1 MYEVELI
8 YNLGGACLCK
18 KTASKYLV
26 DYLYHTNK
34 YAIIM
39 FRISDIILFHFETR
53 REKSGKITLIHI
65 SGRKK
70 RNQRGF
76 SVDAQVCPNLKGP
89 NKMASQLSKGIQTI
103 AQLNENGDLIP

>member
-8 YNLGGACLCK
+8 YNLSGACLCK
-18 KTASKYLV
+18 KMASLV

-34 YAIIM
+34 YVIIM

-53 REKSGKITLIHI
+53 RQKSGKIALIHI
-65 SGRKK
+65 SGKKK
-70 RNQRGF
+70 RNQWGF
-76 SVDAQVCPNLKGP
+76 SVDAQVCPDLKGR

-103 AQLNENGDLIP
+103 IAQLNENGDLIP